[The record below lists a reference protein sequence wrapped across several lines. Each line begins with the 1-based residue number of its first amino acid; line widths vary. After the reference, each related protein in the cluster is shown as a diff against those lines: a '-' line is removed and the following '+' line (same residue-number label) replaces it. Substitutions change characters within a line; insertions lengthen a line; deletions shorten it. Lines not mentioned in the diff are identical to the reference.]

1 MKIVHSSCSPYILK
15 LKQPFS
21 TSKGKILERRGFL
34 IKLDSV
40 NGKSGY
46 GDCCPL
52 PEFGS
57 ESYEQAEAILQD
69 LELKIKIDVNDIEQ
83 SILKTLEPLS
93 GFPAI
98 RHAFEQA
105 LLNLIS
111 RDMNL
116 SLNEIL
122 NSSSKKI
129 INVNAAIGF
138 LSPED
143 SASRAQELVSK
154 GYKTLKLKIGRK
166 NFEED
171 LACVKAVR
179 ESIGKE
185 INLRIDANG
194 RWILSD
200 AVSCLKPLEKFG
212 IEYVEQPVN
221 KIEDYLALS
230 HKTTIP
236 LAADESIRSLKDAYD
251 FISRKA
257 VKVIVLKPMMLGG
270 VIHTLKIIEF
280 AQENKTKVVVT
291 TSLDSVIGRSFAVL
305 AASFV
310 EQETAHGLGTAE
322 LFEND
327 LFPDPYPVKNGQIH
341 LSK

>member
-21 TSKGKILERRGFL
+21 TSKGKISERRGFL

-52 PEFGS
+52 SEFGS

-93 GFPAI
+93 SFPAI

-154 GYKTLKLKIGRK
+154 GYKTLKLKVGRK

-194 RWILSD
+194 QWNLSD

-251 FISRKA
+251 FISQKA

>member
-1 MKIVHSSCSPYILK
+1 MKIVRSSCSPYILK
-15 LKQPFS
+15 FKLPFS
-21 TSKGKILERRGFL
+21 TSKGKISERKGFL
-34 IKLDSV
+34 IKLDSA

-52 PEFGS
+52 PDFGS
-57 ESYEQAEAILQD
+57 ESYEQAEAKIQD
-69 LELKIKIDVNDIEQ
+69 LELKIRIDTNDFEQ
-83 SILKTLEPLS
+83 SILKTLEPLN
-93 GFPAI
+93 GFPTL
-98 RHAFEQA
+98 RHGFEQA

-143 SASRAQELVSK
+143 SASKAKELVSK
-154 GYKTLKLKIGRK
+154 GYKTIKLKVGRK
-166 NFEED
+166 IFEED
-171 LACVKAVR
+171 YACIKAIR
-179 ESIGKE
+179 ENIGAE

-194 RWILSD
+194 KWNLSE
-200 AVSCLKPLEKFG
+200 AISSLKQLERFG
-212 IEYVEQPVN
+212 IEYVEQPLN
-221 KIEDYLALS
+221 KIDEYLALK
-230 HKTTIP
+230 HKTKIP

-257 VKVIVLKPMMLGG
+257 VSVIILKPMMLGG
-270 VIHTLKIIEF
+270 VIPTLKIIEF
-280 AQENKTKVVVT
+280 AQENKIKVVVT
-291 TSLDSVIGRSFAVL
+291 TSLDSCIGRSFAVL

-310 EQETAHGLGTAE
+310 EEETAHGLGTAE

-327 LFPDPYPVKNGQIH
+327 LFPDPYPVKNGQIN
-341 LSK
+341 LAN

>member
-15 LKQPFS
+15 LKQPFT
-21 TSKGKILERRGFL
+21 TSKGKITERKGFL
-34 IKLDSV
+34 IKLDSA

-57 ESYEQAEAILQD
+57 ESYEQAEAMLQD
-69 LELKIKIDVNDIEQ
+69 LELKIRIDVNDIEQ

-93 GFPAI
+93 GFPALQ
-98 RHAFEQA
+98 HAFEQA

-111 RDMNL
+111 RDLNL

-129 INVNAAIGF
+129 INVNAVIGF

-154 GYKTLKLKIGRK
+154 GFKTIKLKVGRK
-166 NFEED
+166 YFEED
-171 LACVKAVR
+171 LACIKAVR
-179 ESIGKE
+179 ENIGKE

-194 RWILSD
+194 QWNLSD
-200 AVSCLKPLEKFG
+200 AVSSLKQLEKFG

-221 KIEDYLALS
+221 EIDDYLALLR
-230 HKTTIP
+230 KTVIP

-257 VKVIVLKPMMLGG
+257 VLVIILKPMMLGG

-280 AQENKTKVVVT
+280 AQENKIKVVVS
-291 TSLDSVIGRSFAVL
+291 TSLDSVIGRSYAVL

-327 LFPDPYPVKNGQIH
+327 LFPDPYPVKNGQIS
-341 LSK
+341 LSN